1 VKVEKTPPTEYE
13 IGKILECVKSNS
25 PLDYALL
32 LTMKDT
38 IQREHAFRDVTL
50 DDIDFNDKTIR
61 FKCTKGGQPYR
72 TNISTR
78 TINALRDYIVT
89 HRLKPKEGHKD
100 CLFILDSKERVYE
113 KKLDSVLRYCAVHCD
128 IKEKVHPHV
137 LRHSRVKDLREQ
149 GYNWEETMTITG
161 HKNIMSLSSYIHKEG
176 FDKVQE
182 KLNGNHEEIEPEK
195 QMSDNTDIQKELD
208 MLKLKLQLAEKEK
221 EIVEKEKQNLEM
233 QLQLNTHEILP
244 LKTNV
249 DQQKGYV

>member
-137 LRHSRVKDLREQ
+137 LRHSRVKDLR
-149 GYNWEETMTITG
+149 
-161 HKNIMSLSSYIHKEG
+161 
-176 FDKVQE
+176 DKVQE

>member
-161 HKNIMSLSSYIHKEG
+161 HKDIISLSSYIHEEG

-182 KLNGNHEEIEPEK
+182 KLNGNHEEISSKGNEDK
-195 QMSDNTDIQKELD
+195 TDIQRELEI
-208 MLKLKLQLAEKEK
+208 LKLKLQLEQKKNE
-221 EIVEKEKQNLEM
+221 NLEM
-233 QLQLNTHEILP
+233 QLQLSAHEILP